1 MEGNFGNE
9 RREVAE
15 GRRDLEN
22 ERIRTC
28 QVQPECCRTEPTRRA
43 ESQNPGLCGFK
54 VHRDGHTSN
63 PRGQKKGNESTGC
76 LGHGGRGAAPSCTG
90 GFGVCSVA
98 EADVVP

>member
-22 ERIRTC
+22 ERKTRTY
-28 QVQPECCRTEPTRRA
+28 QVQPECGRTEPTRRK
-43 ESQNPGLCGFK
+43 ESHNPGLRGFK
-54 VHRDGHTSN
+54 VLRGGRTKN
-63 PRGQKKGNESTGC
+63 PRGQKQSDESTGC

-90 GFGVCSVA
+90 AVFSVA
-98 EADVVP
+98 KADVVP